1 MARLLRLPLSACVS
15 RIAKPAGIELA
26 CIRLFLALLASICS
40 RPNSAKR
47 CDGPCS
53 VRRSSS
59 YPSGRKGASGYTGG
73 RKRENT
79 IRQGARCISDMHAVD
94 PKAAQAI
101 VTQVTL
107 SGFAAGCPSWSTWR
121 AAGLRCLQPQTGI
134 AFECGQSVCGA
145 DLCRRRCQAND
156 VANCLRTSSI
166 IKDPDAVRSSQKSF
180 VSPEPR
186 NVPEPW
192 YMPPIHSDE

>member
-1 MARLLRLPLSACVS
+1 VARLLRLPLSACVS

-73 RKRENT
+73 KKRENT

-101 VTQVTL
+101 VTHVTL
-107 SGFAAGCPSWSTWR
+107 SGCAAGCPVMVNMESGRIAVPPAPNRNRFRVWAICLWSR
-121 AAGLRCLQPQTGI
+121 SL
-134 AFECGQSVCGA
+134 
-145 DLCRRRCQAND
+145 
-156 VANCLRTSSI
+156 SSAL
-166 IKDPDAVRSSQKSF
+166 PS
-180 VSPEPR
+180 E
-186 NVPEPW
+186 
-192 YMPPIHSDE
+192 